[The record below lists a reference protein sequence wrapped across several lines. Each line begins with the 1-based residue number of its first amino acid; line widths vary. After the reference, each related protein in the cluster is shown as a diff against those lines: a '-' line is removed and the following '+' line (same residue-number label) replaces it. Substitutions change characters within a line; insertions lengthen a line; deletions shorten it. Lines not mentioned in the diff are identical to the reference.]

1 MKGSMS
7 EIPLRMTDGTQ
18 IVVPASLEAITTYV
32 ILEQEKWFEKE
43 ITFLSNWLKPGM
55 TVLDIGANLGVYS
68 LPITRL
74 VGPNGQVF
82 AYEPG
87 SEARRLLTM
96 SKTLNGFE
104 NLHVIDAALSDSER
118 EGHLVPGAS
127 SELSSL
133 EGSGPGERVRITS
146 LDAEQTSKA
155 WGDID
160 FIKIDA
166 EGEEERIIQGAKR
179 FLTGRSPLI
188 MFEVK
193 AGAKINDRLPATF
206 AAVGFGTYRLL
217 NGAPVLVPVAIGEP
231 LDPYELNL
239 FAAKPDRAAALAH
252 DGFLVEALT
261 NWTPSDAMRAD
272 ALAFLKAQ
280 RFAPIFAALP
290 GGGSALDPDYRDAL
304 AGYAAW
310 RSTELPL
317 SERYAALRFAC
328 DQLTLLCQREATLSR
343 ASTLARMAWEIG
355 RRRLS
360 VQALRIA
367 ADVLKRGDGGRIME
381 PFWPANPRF
390 DAIAPG
396 ANVAEW
402 FVVAVLEQ
410 LEVTSSYSS
419 LFGTSGVDLDWLV
432 KQPFVSAEIERRRI
446 LLRSRAGQKTPV
458 PPRLLAPATDH
469 INADA
474 WRTGLVPNAS
484 LR

>member
-1 MKGSMS
+1 MC
-7 EIPLRMTDGTQ
+7 EISLRMTDGTK
-18 IVVPASLEAITTYV
+18 IVVPTSLEAITTYV

-68 LPITRL
+68 LPMARL
-74 VGPNGQVF
+74 VGPNGQVY

-96 SKTLNGFE
+96 SKKLNGFE
-104 NLHVIDAALSDSER
+104 NLHLIDAALSDSER

-133 EGSGPGERVRITS
+133 QGSGPGERVRITS
-146 LDAEQTSKA
+146 LDAEQTRGA

-166 EGEEERIIQGAKR
+166 EGEEERIILGAKQ
-179 FLTGRSPLI
+179 FFTGRSPLI

-193 AGAKINDRLPATF
+193 AGVKLNDRLPAAF
-206 AAVGFGTYRLL
+206 AELGFGTYRLL
-217 NGAPVLVPVAIGEP
+217 NGAPVLVSVAMGEP

-239 FAAKPDRAAALAH
+239 FAAKPDCAAALAN
-252 DGFLVEALT
+252 DGFRVETVT
-261 NWTPSDAMRAD
+261 NWTPNDAMRAD
-272 ALAFLKAQ
+272 ALALLKAQ
-280 RFAPIFAALP
+280 RFAQIFAPRL
-290 GGGSALDPDYRDAL
+290 GGGTPLDPNYLDAL

-328 DQLTLLCQREATLSR
+328 DQLTSLCQREATLSR
-343 ASTLARMAWEIG
+343 ASTLARTAWEIG
-355 RRRLS
+355 RRGLS

-367 ADVLKRGDGGRIME
+367 ADVLKRGNGRIME

-396 ANVAEW
+396 VNVVEW

-410 LEVTSSYSS
+410 LELTSSYSS
-419 LFGTSGVDLDWLV
+419 LFGASGIDLDWLV
-432 KQPFVSAEIERRRI
+432 KQPFVSTEIERRRI

-458 PPRLLAPATDH
+458 PPRLLAPAADH

-474 WRTGLVPNAS
+474 WRTGLVPNTM
-484 LR
+484 RRD